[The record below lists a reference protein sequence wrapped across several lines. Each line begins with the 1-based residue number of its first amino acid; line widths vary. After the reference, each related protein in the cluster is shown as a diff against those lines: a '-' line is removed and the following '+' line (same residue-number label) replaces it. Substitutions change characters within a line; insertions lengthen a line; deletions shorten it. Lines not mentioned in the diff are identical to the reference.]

1 MQVAVRCRH
10 GVLRQGYGQVLHP
23 SADHCKSLSAVN
35 VGRRGKVAVAADQPV
50 GDVDVA
56 VDSVGDDA
64 AVAIKQ
70 PAGAEAAL
78 SALLFSCP
86 VLLADLSVMMAE
98 VDVAAIKN
106 GDPCQRAKAQAVAI
120 QAVARLGFSGIE
132 DLIQSVVDR

>member
-1 MQVAVRCRH
+1 MQGASE
-10 GVLRQGYGQVLHP
+10 GT
-23 SADHCKSLSAVN
+23 
-35 VGRRGKVAVAADQPV
+35 V
-50 GDVDVA
+50 GDVDAA
-56 VDSVGDDA
+56 VGSVGDDM

-106 GDPCQRAKAQAVAI
+106 GDPCQRAKGVAVAN
-120 QAVARLGFSGIE
+120 QALARMGFSCIE
-132 DLIQSVVDR
+132 DLVNSVVDR